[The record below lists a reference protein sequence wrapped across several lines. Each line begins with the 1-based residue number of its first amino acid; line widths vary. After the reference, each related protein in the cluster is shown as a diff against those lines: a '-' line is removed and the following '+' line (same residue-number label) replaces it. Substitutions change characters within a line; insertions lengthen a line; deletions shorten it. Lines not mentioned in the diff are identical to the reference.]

1 MSRPALALAAIL
13 LLALVVRLAV
23 AWTQVYVVFL
33 DETFQYFEQA
43 HRLAFGSG
51 IVPWEFFDG
60 ARSWL
65 LPGIIAGIM
74 RATSVFST
82 DPMLYVRI
90 TRSLCVV
97 LSLSVVYVGYCLARQ
112 RDGGRGAVVTG
123 LVCALWFELIYFAP
137 AVLNE
142 VIATHCAIVAVWL
155 GDTAGQRERR
165 LLAAGALFGLAVLL
179 RMQYAPALLVAAL
192 WQYRL
197 DLSRWKWLVLG
208 GLAVTLPLGG
218 VLDAL
223 TWGAPFQSLWVNL
236 MRNSLQGVASSLSK
250 QPWSYYPQFELAAW
264 QLAAPLLALVLVGAW
279 QAPAFGLMALVVVV
293 AHSVVPHKEYRFIYL
308 ALACAPIFV
317 GLGIATIITW
327 LERHR
332 GVAFARIALVT
343 LLLFSLGS
351 SGYAATHGILAARWH
366 WLRADIEVF
375 LAAHDRSGICG
386 LAVKDIPK
394 FGTGGY
400 TYLNRN
406 VPLYLWDFTPSETRP
421 GAAVPFRLAV
431 VLNNLVLAQY
441 PGEALA
447 RATSRYN
454 YLVAAPE
461 HGEPGYTAVACF
473 QNAYNPELP
482 REVCL
487 FQRPGGCER

>member
-1 MSRPALALAAIL
+1 LRPSLALAAIL
-13 LLALVVRLAV
+13 LLALAVRLAV
-23 AWTQVYVVFL
+23 AWTQVYVVYL

-51 IVPWEFFDG
+51 VVPWEFIDG

-65 LPGIIAGIM
+65 LPGLIAGVM
-74 RATSVFST
+74 RATSVFSA
-82 DPMLYVRI
+82 DPMLYVRV

-112 RDGGRGAVVTG
+112 RDGVRGAVVTG
-123 LVCALWFELIYFAP
+123 VVCALWFELIYFAP
-137 AVLNE
+137 AVLSE
-142 VIATHCAIVAVWL
+142 VIAAHCAIVAVWL
-155 GDTAGQRERR
+155 GDDAAQRERR
-165 LLAAGALFGLAVLL
+165 LLAAGALFGLAILL
-179 RMQYAPALLVAAL
+179 RMQYAPALLAVAL

-208 GLAVTLPLGG
+208 GLAVMLPLGG

-223 TWGAPFQSLWVNL
+223 TWGAPFQSLWLNL
-236 MRNSLQGVASSLSK
+236 VRNSLQGVASSWST
-250 QPWSYYPQFELAAW
+250 QPWSYYAQFELAAW
-264 QLAAPLLALVLVGAW
+264 QLAAPLAVLVLLGAW
-279 QAPAFGLMALVVVV
+279 RAPAFALMALVVLFT
-293 AHSVVPHKEYRFIYL
+293 HSVVPHKEYRFIYL

-327 LERHR
+327 IERYR
-332 GVAFARIALVT
+332 GVAVARGALAA
-343 LLLFSLGS
+343 LLLFCIGS

-366 WLRADIEVF
+366 WLRADIAVF
-375 LAAHDRSGICG
+375 LAAHDRSDICA
-386 LAVKDIPK
+386 LAVKDIPR

-400 TYLNRN
+400 TYLDRN
-406 VPLYLWDFTPSETRP
+406 VPLYLWDFTPSDTKP
-421 GAAVPFRLAV
+421 GSAVPFRLSV
-431 VLNNLVLAQY
+431 VLNNQVLAQY

-447 RATSRYN
+447 RAASRYN
-454 YLVAAPE
+454 YLVAAPD

-473 QNAYNPELP
+473 KNAYNPELP

-487 FQRPGGCER
+487 FQRPGGCDR